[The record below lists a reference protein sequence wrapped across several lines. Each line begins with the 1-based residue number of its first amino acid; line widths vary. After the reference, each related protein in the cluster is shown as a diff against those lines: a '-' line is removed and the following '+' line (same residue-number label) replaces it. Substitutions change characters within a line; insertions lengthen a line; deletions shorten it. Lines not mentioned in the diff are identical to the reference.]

1 MTLFG
6 AEGKVAPVATVPPP
20 PSPPEGVRSGGRRMS
35 GTTGA
40 APLDAPPDAPRHVSR
55 LVPGGPRV
63 VAPGA
68 AGPTSVDATSDVTPA
83 TVVQRVDGDPL
94 ALGRLLAAVEPLRA
108 EADAVIVTD
117 ADVETVRFLAVLAVL
132 EGRAP
137 MPDYD
142 LADPSLKW
150 HAPAG
155 VKAVPNPP
163 SIVTPDAPDAA
174 GRPA

>member
-1 MTLFG
+1 
-6 AEGKVAPVATVPPP
+6 
-20 PSPPEGVRSGGRRMS
+20 MS
-35 GTTGA
+35 GSTGG
-40 APLDAPPDAPRHVSR
+40 APLDARLDARLDAPRHVSR
-55 LVPGGPRV
+55 LAPGGPRV

-68 AGPTSVDATSDVTPA
+68 AGPNAAGPNSAGPNSADVTPA

-94 ALGRLLAAVEPLRA
+94 ALGRLLAAVEPLRVV
-108 EADAVIVTD
+108 EDAVIVTD

-155 VKAVPNPP
+155 ATAVPNPP
-163 SIVTPDAPDAA
+163 SIVTPDDPDIA
-174 GRPA
+174 GRPV